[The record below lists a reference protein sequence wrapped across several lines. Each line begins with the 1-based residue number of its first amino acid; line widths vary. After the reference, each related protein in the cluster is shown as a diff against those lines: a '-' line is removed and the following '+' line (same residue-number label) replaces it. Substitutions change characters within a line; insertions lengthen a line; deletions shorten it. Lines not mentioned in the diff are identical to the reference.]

1 MKDESFS
8 DKADPGE
15 IDFKNVSELWRKA
28 KTISERHALY
38 RGSDAYRTND
48 ESFSDNEDPREI
60 DSENDSTI
68 RRRVEKPSEQQADM
82 PKVKFYEWLNF
93 ISTVLLYGIV
103 SASVSLATVVGYDRW
118 YAQKVVA
125 VDIKGYIAQQR
136 DSYLAGKLNDD
147 ELKRS
152 FDRLETV
159 ITAIP
164 KNRVVIMGD
173 AVVRNAETV
182 KP

>member
-1 MKDESFS
+1 MKE
-8 DKADPGE
+8 
-15 IDFKNVSELWRKA
+15 
-28 KTISERHALY
+28 
-38 RGSDAYRTND
+38 
-48 ESFSDNEDPREI
+48 
-60 DSENDSTI
+60 ENDMETTSSNEQLESKAA
-68 RRRVEKPSEQQADM
+68 VCAPSSAPKEQ
-82 PKVKFYEWLNF
+82 PKQPPGL
-93 ISTVLLYGIV
+93 IPIMALCLAV
-103 SASVSLATVVGYDRW
+103 SLGASLATIIGYDRW

-136 DSYLAGKLNDD
+136 DNYLAGKLNDD

-164 KNRVVIMGD
+164 KNRVIIMGD

>member
-1 MKDESFS
+1 MQNEISNNEETIQ
-8 DKADPGE
+8 E
-15 IDFKNVSELWRKA
+15 IDFERASVLWR
-28 KTISERHALY
+28 R
-38 RGSDAYRTND
+38 
-48 ESFSDNEDPREI
+48 
-60 DSENDSTI
+60 
-68 RRRVEKPSEQQADM
+68 DM
-82 PKVKFYEWLNF
+82 APDDQPKVHHKEHPKQQPGLVP
-93 ISTVLLYGIV
+93 IIALCLAV
-103 SASVSLATVVGYDRW
+103 SFGASLATIAVYDRW

-136 DSYLAGKLNDD
+136 DNYLAGKLNDD

-164 KNRVVIMGD
+164 KNRVIIMGD

>member
-1 MKDESFS
+1 MNEENNMETTSSNEQPES
-8 DKADPGE
+8 KAAVCAPSSAPKEQPKQPPGL
-15 IDFKNVSELWRKA
+15 IPIMALCLAVSLGA
-28 KTISERHALY
+28 
-38 RGSDAYRTND
+38 
-48 ESFSDNEDPREI
+48 
-60 DSENDSTI
+60 
-68 RRRVEKPSEQQADM
+68 
-82 PKVKFYEWLNF
+82 
-93 ISTVLLYGIV
+93 
-103 SASVSLATVVGYDRW
+103 SLATIIGYDHW
-118 YAQKVVA
+118 YAQKIVA

-136 DSYLAGKLNDD
+136 DNYLAGKLNDD

-164 KNRVVIMGD
+164 KNRVIIMGD

>member
-8 DKADPGE
+8 DKADPQE
-15 IDFKNVSELWRKA
+15 LDFEKISALWRR
-28 KTISERHALY
+28 SEKPCEQHA
-38 RGSDAYRTND
+38 RDKESEAYRLNR
-48 ESFSDNEDPREI
+48 ESFSDKVDLREI
-60 DSENDSTI
+60 DFENDSTI
-68 RRRVEKPSEQQADM
+68 RRRAENPSEQQVDM
-82 PKVKFYEWLNF
+82 FKVKFYEWANF

-103 SASVSLATVVGYDRW
+103 SASVSLATVAGYDRW

-152 FDRLETV
+152 FDRLEAV

-164 KNRVVIMGD
+164 ENRVVIMGD

>member
-1 MKDESFS
+1 MHDEIRNNEEPFQ
-8 DKADPGE
+8 E
-15 IDFKNVSELWRKA
+15 IDFERARAIWRRNTA
-28 KTISERHALY
+28 F
-38 RGSDAYRTND
+38 D
-48 ESFSDNEDPREI
+48 EQPKEPPRELP
-60 DSENDSTI
+60 
-68 RRRVEKPSEQQADM
+68 KQQSA
-82 PKVKFYEWLNF
+82 F
-93 ISTVLLYGIV
+93 ISVLMLCMTVSIC
-103 SASVSLATVVGYDRW
+103 ASLATVAGYDRW
-118 YAQKVVA
+118 FAQKVVS

-136 DSYLAGKLNDD
+136 DNYLAGKLNDD

-164 KNRVVIMGD
+164 KNRVIIMGD

>member
-1 MKDESFS
+1 MHDEIRNYEEPFH
-8 DKADPGE
+8 G
-15 IDFKNVSELWRKA
+15 IDFERARAIWRRNTA
-28 KTISERHALY
+28 P
-38 RGSDAYRTND
+38 D
-48 ESFSDNEDPREI
+48 EQPKEPPRELP
-60 DSENDSTI
+60 
-68 RRRVEKPSEQQADM
+68 KQLPKQQSA
-82 PKVKFYEWLNF
+82 F
-93 ISTVLLYGIV
+93 V
-103 SASVSLATVVGYDRW
+103 SILALCLAVSIGTSLATVAAYDRW
-118 YAQKVVA
+118 LAQKVVA

-136 DSYLAGKLNDD
+136 DNYLAGKLNDD

-164 KNRVVIMGD
+164 KNRVIIMGD

>member
-1 MKDESFS
+1 M
-8 DKADPGE
+8 
-15 IDFKNVSELWRKA
+15 
-28 KTISERHALY
+28 
-38 RGSDAYRTND
+38 ND
-48 ESFSDNEDPREI
+48 VNNMETTSSHEQP
-60 DSENDSTI
+60 EN
-68 RRRVEKPSEQQADM
+68 
-82 PKVKFYEWLNF
+82 KVA
-93 ISTVLLYGIV
+93 V
-103 SASVSLATVVGYDRW
+103 SAPSTAPKEQPKQPLGLIPIVALCLAVSFGASFATIFGYDRW
-118 YAQKVVA
+118 YAQKIVA
-125 VDIKGYIAQQR
+125 VDLKGYIAQQR
-136 DSYLAGKLNDD
+136 DNYLAGKLNDD

>member
-1 MKDESFS
+1 MIE
-8 DKADPGE
+8 E
-15 IDFKNVSELWRKA
+15 NNME
-28 KTISERHALY
+28 TISLHEQPESKVADSAPLTAPKEQPKRQPGLIPIAALCL
-38 RGSDAYRTND
+38 AI
-48 ESFSDNEDPREI
+48 SF
-60 DSENDSTI
+60 
-68 RRRVEKPSEQQADM
+68 
-82 PKVKFYEWLNF
+82 
-93 ISTVLLYGIV
+93 GV
-103 SASVSLATVVGYDRW
+103 SFATVFCYDRW

-125 VDIKGYIAQQR
+125 VDIKGYIAQKR
-136 DSYLAGKLNDD
+136 DNYLAGKLNDD

>member
-1 MKDESFS
+1 MHDEIRNSEETIH
-8 DKADPGE
+8 G
-15 IDFKNVSELWRKA
+15 IDFERARAIWRRNTA
-28 KTISERHALY
+28 
-38 RGSDAYRTND
+38 SD
-48 ESFSDNEDPREI
+48 EQPKEPPRELP
-60 DSENDSTI
+60 
-68 RRRVEKPSEQQADM
+68 KQQSAFVSVLM
-82 PKVKFYEWLNF
+82 LCLAVSVCASLV
-93 ISTVLLYGIV
+93 TV
-103 SASVSLATVVGYDRW
+103 AGYDRW
-118 YAQKVVA
+118 FAQKVVA

-136 DSYLAGKLNDD
+136 DNYLAGKLNDD

-164 KNRVVIMGD
+164 KNRVIIMGD